1 MAQVN
6 NVSTDGILEVQE
18 EIKIR
23 HMNAIVRIQ
32 NCFRSWIGLIFGSG
46 RGNDY
51 FYQKW
56 LILKADQQNALE
68 VIFQKVDVDSNNQL
82 DKARSPINIESISS
96 IHNKSW
102 PKYQYKLFCDHE
114 KDEMHDWMHKLERH
128 IMNREVNEHVSTIS
142 ITFYGALSL
151 VL

>member
-51 FYQKW
+51 FYQKL

-82 DKARSPINIESISS
+82 DKARFSIMTPSILGLSVVYKIKVDPNINI
-96 IHNKSW
+96 NYFVTMKRM
-102 PKYQYKLFCDHE
+102 KCTTGCT
-114 KDEMHDWMHKLERH
+114 
-128 IMNREVNEHVSTIS
+128 N
-142 ITFYGALSL
+142 
-151 VL
+151 